1 MTKKSKRVLKKLIS
15 NSTYGF
21 EDVKFPYPESMY
33 GAPLYDDAKPSIE
46 VTLEVIKNDVARHN
60 AEHAQ
65 MLAFLTELQLRTG
78 EILAILK
85 DDVPKPMMV
94 GVYPKPV
101 EGNTEPLWEEE

>member
-1 MTKKSKRVLKKLIS
+1 MTKKSKRAP
-15 NSTYGF
+15 YGITF
-21 EDVKFPYPESMY
+21 TPAPKHDLAYESMY
-33 GAPLYDDAKPSIE
+33 GAPLYDDGKKSVE
-46 VTLEVIKNDVARHN
+46 ETLEIIENDVARHN

>member
-1 MTKKSKRVLKKLIS
+1 MTKKSKRAP
-15 NSTYGF
+15 YGITF
-21 EDVKFPYPESMY
+21 TPAPKHDLSYESMY

-85 DDVPKPMMV
+85 DDVPKSMMV